1 MERGKRI
8 MYKLVIK
15 QKNQSNYTENHFY
28 YSENIDEL
36 FEMVKMSSKLSMH
49 EITYQIREIE
59 EGQIEDED

>member
-1 MERGKRI
+1 